1 MNALKE
7 RNGLREVP
15 EPHQYFDLICGTGFG
30 GIIALMLGR
39 LRLVRTFLVYLKIND
54 LISVFKSI
62 KECEK
67 FFLALLPV
75 IIDQLPSTSSATFW
89 FLRSFQPG
97 KTLEE
102 AIKSILVWSC
112 GLPEDEILEDLAEAS
127 HCRTFVLAMYSSNMR
142 HPVRLRSYSSR
153 MDPASS
159 GIKIW
164 EAGRATT
171 AQPSVF
177 PPISIGETGITYID
191 AGIGYSNP
199 AKEALDEAVRIWQ
212 ISGISCIVSIGSGM
226 MTPARLE
233 SNIADKVSYWS
244 NMPVLLGLMK
254 SIVNAVT
261 DTERTHEELSRESRL
276 LGLKYFRFNV
286 DSGLENIGYRD
297 TGKVSEIG
305 VETELYLRKYE
316 VSGAISY
323 CALHLRQGL
332 VIPGMG
338 TACTSL
344 L

>member
-1 MNALKE
+1 MNAVKE

-39 LRLVRTFLVYLKIND
+39 LRLVRTFLVYLKGND

-75 IIDQLPSTSSATFW
+75 IIDQLPSTSSATLW

-102 AIKSILVWSC
+102 AIKRIVRSC
-112 GLPEDEILEDLAEAS
+112 GLPEDEILEDLAEAG

-142 HPVRLRSYSSR
+142 LPVRLRSYSSR

-212 ISGISCIVSIGSGM
+212 VSGISCIVSIGSGM

-233 SNIADKVSYWS
+233 SNIADTVSYRS

-254 SIVNAVT
+254 SIVSAVT

-297 TGKVSEIG
+297 VGKISEIG

-332 VIPGMG
+332 VSLRMG
-338 TACTSL
+338 TAVTSL